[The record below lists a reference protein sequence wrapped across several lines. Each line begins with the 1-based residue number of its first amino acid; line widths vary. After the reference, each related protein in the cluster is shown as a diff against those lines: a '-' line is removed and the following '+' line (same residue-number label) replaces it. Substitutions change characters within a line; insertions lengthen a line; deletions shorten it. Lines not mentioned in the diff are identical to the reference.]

1 MRFCQKHGLHFISD
15 EIYALSVFD
24 NPEAA
29 EAASFTSAL
38 SIDPTDVIDP
48 YFVHVI
54 YGLSKDFGAAGLK
67 VGCLVSRNKNLKN
80 AAQAVQRF
88 SGVSG
93 LSVAVATAMLED
105 RVWCREFIATSRRRL
120 AEAHRF
126 ATGRLKEI
134 GVEVFEGTNAAFFVW
149 MNLNPWLPPE
159 RARLGG
165 DTREQMLAQKLVNN
179 GVFLQP
185 GEEHGREGW
194 FRLVF
199 SLDKGLVEE
208 GLRRIE
214 KTLKEVS
221 W

>member
-1 MRFCQKHGLHFISD
+1 MKTYTFMMDYYWMMGDNRHNSEDSRFWGFVPD
-15 EIYALSVFD
+15 ENI
-24 NPEAA
+24 
-29 EAASFTSAL
+29 
-38 SIDPTDVIDP
+38 
-48 YFVHVI
+48 
-54 YGLSKDFGAAGLK
+54 
-67 VGCLVSRNKNLKN
+67 VGK
-80 AAQAVQRF
+80 
-88 SGVSG
+88 
-93 LSVAVATAMLED
+93 
-105 RVWCREFIATSRRRL
+105 
-120 AEAHRF
+120 
-126 ATGRLKEI
+126 
-134 GVEVFEGTNAAFFVW
+134 AFFVW

-159 RARLGG
+159 RTRLGG
-165 DTREQMLAQKLVNN
+165 DTREQMLAQKFVNN

>member
-1 MRFCQKHGLHFISD
+1 M
-15 EIYALSVFD
+15 
-24 NPEAA
+24 
-29 EAASFTSAL
+29 
-38 SIDPTDVIDP
+38 
-48 YFVHVI
+48 
-54 YGLSKDFGAAGLK
+54 
-67 VGCLVSRNKNLKN
+67 
-80 AAQAVQRF
+80 
-88 SGVSG
+88 
-93 LSVAVATAMLED
+93 
-105 RVWCREFIATSRRRL
+105 WCREFIATSRRRL
-120 AEAHRF
+120 AEAHRV